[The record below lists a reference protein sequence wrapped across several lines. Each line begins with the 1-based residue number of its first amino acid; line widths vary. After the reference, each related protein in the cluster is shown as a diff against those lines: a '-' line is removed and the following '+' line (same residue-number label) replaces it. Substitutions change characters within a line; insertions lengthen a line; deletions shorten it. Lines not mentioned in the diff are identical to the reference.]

1 MVFAVSFRLVP
12 LLLVAALLAGCG
24 SSGGSTTS
32 ATTTSADGIRQLD
45 FGYDT
50 AAPLAFADHG
60 RVNKASYPIAVHDVS
75 FRSGGKK
82 IEAFLL
88 VPPGEGRRPA
98 VVFVHGS
105 GGDRT
110 ELIGQ
115 AAWLAARNVVT
126 LTLTEPSTANAPLP
140 ADSLQRQLKQ
150 LRDVQ
155 VADVVAVRRAVDL
168 LRTLPEVDPD
178 HIGYLGWSS
187 GAKTGALVA
196 ASEPHIAALALLS
209 AGAAPLSA
217 FVQQAPPKLRPQVK
231 QILGSIDP
239 LHYIALARPGTVLL
253 QDGRLDEIVPQ
264 SALKNMIRAAPA
276 DTTVHWYPAQHQLSR
291 AAYGD
296 AFDWL
301 AGKLDVKG
309 PRVAGRRDRV
319 GRLTGGYSNHIT
331 VARIT

>member
-1 MVFAVSFRLVP
+1 M
-12 LLLVAALLAGCG
+12 
-24 SSGGSTTS
+24 
-32 ATTTSADGIRQLD
+32 
-45 FGYDT
+45 
-50 AAPLAFADHG
+50 
-60 RVNKASYPIAVHDVS
+60 
-75 FRSGGKK
+75 
-82 IEAFLL
+82 
-88 VPPGEGRRPA
+88 
-98 VVFVHGS
+98 HGS

-140 ADSLQRQLKQ
+140 AESLQRQLKQ

-178 HIGYLGWSS
+178 RIGYLGWSA

-196 ASEPHIAALALLS
+196 ASEPHIEALALLS

-239 LHYIALARPGTVLL
+239 LHYIARARPGTVLL

-264 SALKNMIRAAPA
+264 SALKNMVRAAPA
-276 DTTVHWYPAQHQLSR
+276 DTTVHWYRAQHELNK

-309 PRVAGRRDRV
+309 PKVAGAATESD
-319 GRLTGGYSNHIT
+319 
-331 VARIT
+331 A